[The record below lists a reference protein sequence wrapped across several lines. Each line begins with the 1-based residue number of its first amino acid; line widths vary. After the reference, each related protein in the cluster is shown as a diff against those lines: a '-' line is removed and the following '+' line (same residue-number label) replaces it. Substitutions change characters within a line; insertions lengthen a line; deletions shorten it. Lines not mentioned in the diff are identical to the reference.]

1 MRLISLGPLILLL
14 VALAAVSPVAAQAP
28 LVGVIDFYGLRKVT
42 EAQIRAVLALKE
54 GDPLPKSKGDV
65 EESLEQVRNVVR
77 ARLEAVCC
85 QDGKAILYVGV
96 EERGAPHFDYNPA
109 PTGDVRIPD
118 DIHVVYAQFLAAVNR
133 AARQADTTE
142 NLSAGHSL
150 LSDPAS
156 REQQLRFV
164 PLAEKHFSV
173 LKDVLKNSSDEEHRA
188 MAAYVLGYS
197 KNKRAVVADLQTA
210 LRDPDDT
217 VRNNA
222 MRALG
227 AIAVLAARQP
237 ADTEPERRIIVQPT
251 WFVEMLD
258 SLIWTDRETA
268 LNVLVTLTEGRDARV
283 IDHLRERALPSLVEM
298 AHWKHLAHALPA
310 FILVGRIGGISENE
324 IETAWSGNGREAL
337 IKQVLQPGRKKS
349 GK

>member
-1 MRLISLGPLILLL
+1 MS
-14 VALAAVSPVAAQAP
+14 ATAQSPS
-28 LVGVIDFYGLRKVT
+28 VGVIDFYGLRKVT
-42 EAQIRAVLALKE
+42 VPQIRAVLSVKE

-65 EESLEQVRNVVR
+65 EESLESVRNVVR

-85 QDGKAILYVGV
+85 QDGQAILYVGV

-109 PTGDVRIPD
+109 PAGDARVPAEV
-118 DIHVVYAQFLAAVNR
+118 HAVYALFLAAVNR
-133 AARQADTTE
+133 AARQSDTTE
-142 NLSAGHSL
+142 NLAEGHSL
-150 LSDPAS
+150 LSDPAA

-164 PLAEKHFSV
+164 PLAEKHFSI

-188 MAAYVLGYS
+188 MAAYVLGYTR
-197 KNKRAVVADLQTA
+197 NKRAVVSDLQVA

-227 AIAVLAARQP
+227 AIAVVAARQP
-237 ADTEPERRIIVQPT
+237 ADTEPEQRIVVQPT

-268 LNVLVTLTEGRDARV
+268 LNVLVTLTERRDPYV
-283 IDHLRERALPSLVEM
+283 IDHLRERALPSLAEM
-298 AHWKHLAHALPA
+298 ARWKHLAHALPA
-310 FILVGRIGGISENE
+310 FILVGRVGGLSENE
-324 IETAWSGNGREAL
+324 IETAWSGNGREDL

-349 GK
+349 GR